1 MPRDGAVTLVDIHR
15 IVVARVLCGQGASL
29 FERAIDVARAQHTRS
44 SEFRA
49 RKAALVFGFDQGHCT
64 EAHDLLAPIYG
75 WFKEGLDR
83 LDLKVAK
90 ELLEELAGQVGQKAE
105 GLQTRDSL

>member
-1 MPRDGAVTLVDIHR
+1 MPRDGAVTLVDVHR
-15 IVVARVLCGQGASL
+15 IVVARVRCGQGASL
-29 FERAIDVARAQHTRS
+29 FRACHRCRPCTTYSLIGISRSISRTR
-44 SEFRA
+44 
-49 RKAALVFGFDQGHCT
+49 LWLDQGHCT